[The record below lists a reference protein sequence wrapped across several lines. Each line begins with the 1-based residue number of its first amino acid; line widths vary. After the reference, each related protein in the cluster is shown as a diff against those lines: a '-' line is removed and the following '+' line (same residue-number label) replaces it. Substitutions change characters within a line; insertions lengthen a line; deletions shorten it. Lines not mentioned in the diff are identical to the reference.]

1 MIKKMKFIQIISLFM
16 LFLMIFTI
24 LNPINV
30 STPTTVTNNWIS
42 EYLDDYK
49 PLQTL
54 IILVLLTFNI
64 WIFHRINTHH
74 IWCYKIS

>member
-16 LFLMIFTI
+16 LFLMIFII

-42 EYLDDYK
+42 ECLDDYK

-54 IILVLLTFNI
+54 IKDCSFNI